1 VLKNR
6 EAILVEDIDDI
17 SWMKNKIN
25 AKFKS
30 FISAPVI
37 CANLKSYDLPLGVIN
52 VTNKNG
58 NEPFSKQDLKI
69 LSFIANTASVA
80 INNHQNRQ
88 LLEQSYFDTVK
99 ALIMSLEA
107 RDEYTKGHSDRVTEY
122 SVGIA
127 RHLQL
132 EEGVLKTIKDAA
144 ILHDI
149 GKIGV
154 RDDVLLKP
162 GRLTPEEFSEIKKH
176 PVISGT
182 IVKSISSL
190 QEVGTIASQ
199 HHERYDGKG
208 YPDGLKDEEIHIG
221 ARIMAVADTY
231 DAMTSNRSYRK
242 AIDPDY
248 AVKEIRNESGA
259 QFDPQCVEAFLQY
272 LSEKKTTE
280 NKLTKANEKVG
291 SA

>member
-1 VLKNR
+1 
-6 EAILVEDIDDI
+6 
-17 SWMKNKIN
+17 
-25 AKFKS
+25 
-30 FISAPVI
+30 
-37 CANLKSYDLPLGVIN
+37 
-52 VTNKNG
+52 
-58 NEPFSKQDLKI
+58 
-69 LSFIANTASVA
+69 
-80 INNHQNRQ
+80 
-88 LLEQSYFDTVK
+88 
-99 ALIMSLEA
+99 
-107 RDEYTKGHSDRVTEY
+107 VTEY

-127 RHLQL
+127 RQLQV
-132 EEGVLKTIKDAA
+132 EEAMIKTIKDAA

-190 QEVGTIASQ
+190 QEAGTIANQ

-242 AIDPDY
+242 ALDPDY
-248 AVKEIRNESGA
+248 AVKEIMNESGA

-280 NKLTKANEKVG
+280 NKPAKARDKAE
-291 SA
+291 SD

>member
-1 VLKNR
+1 
-6 EAILVEDIDDI
+6 
-17 SWMKNKIN
+17 M
-25 AKFKS
+25 
-30 FISAPVI
+30 
-37 CANLKSYDLPLGVIN
+37 
-52 VTNKNG
+52 
-58 NEPFSKQDLKI
+58 
-69 LSFIANTASVA
+69 
-80 INNHQNRQ
+80 
-88 LLEQSYFDTVK
+88 LEQSYFDTVT

-127 RHLQL
+127 RQLQL
-132 EEGVLKTIKDAA
+132 EEEMIKTIKDAA

-154 RDDVLLKP
+154 RDDVLLET

-176 PVISGT
+176 PVISGS

-190 QEVGTIASQ
+190 QETGEIVSQ
-199 HHERYDGKG
+199 HHERYDGRG

-242 AIDPDY
+242 ALDPDY
-248 AVKEIRNESGA
+248 AVKEIKNEAGT
-259 QFDPQCVEAFLQY
+259 QFDPRCVEAFLQY
-272 LSEKKTTE
+272 LSEEKTTE
-280 NKLTKANEKVG
+280 Q
-291 SA
+291 

>member
-1 VLKNR
+1 
-6 EAILVEDIDDI
+6 
-17 SWMKNKIN
+17 M
-25 AKFKS
+25 
-30 FISAPVI
+30 
-37 CANLKSYDLPLGVIN
+37 
-52 VTNKNG
+52 TNKNG
-58 NEPFSKQDLKI
+58 NEPFNKQDLKI

-80 INNHQNRQ
+80 IRNHQNRQ
-88 LLEQSYFDTVK
+88 MLEQSYFDTVT

-127 RHLQL
+127 RQLQL
-132 EEGVLKTIKDAA
+132 EEEMIKTIKDAA

-176 PVISGT
+176 PVISGN

-190 QEVGTIASQ
+190 REVGTIANQ

-221 ARIMAVADTY
+221 ARIMAVADIY

-242 AIDPDY
+242 ALDPDY
-248 AVKEIRNESGA
+248 AVKEIKNQAGA

-272 LSEKKTTE
+272 LTEKKTTE
-280 NKLTKANEKVG
+280 NKPA
-291 SA
+291 SAT